1 VEATGAAATAA
12 AGLAAAAFLDFSAT
26 GAATAAAAL
35 TATAATSATGASD
48 FLETFLA
55 GAEADLLIVLVAEE
69 VFDMVERG
77 YDYYDGKRFVKFY
90 VNRGP
95 KCRKDPP
102 LRFFLLKCPDLDG
115 ITACIFSY

>member
-12 AGLAAAAFLDFSAT
+12 AGLAVAAFLDFSAT
-26 GAATAAAAL
+26 GAATA
-35 TATAATSATGASD
+35 ATAATSATGASD

-69 VFDMVERG
+69 VFDMNERG

-115 ITACIFSY
+115 ITACIFAY

>member
-26 GAATAAAAL
+26 GTAALAAL

-77 YDYYDGKRFVKFY
+77 YDYYDGKRFIKFY

-115 ITACIFSY
+115 ITAYIFAY